1 MPWKLTPSDAL
12 RENVMVVLRDSR
24 STWPDW
30 STGHRCCTEV
40 GVYLTLPASPSTAAV
55 AARLDGVERRARRHL
70 LGQGRGRQQARDRG
84 AENHSADEHVVSHPL
99 YGRVVMVRRFGRGG
113 KA

>member
-1 MPWKLTPSDAL
+1 MMVTLSLRSAYQSAAVFSSVEPAATQMVAPSRSFGSLAPDFARTTKVWPSYKLMPWKLTPSEAL

-40 GVYLTLPASPSTAAV
+40 GVYLTLPASPSTAA
-55 AARLDGVERRARRHL
+55 ATAR
-70 LGQGRGRQQARDRG
+70 Q
-84 AENHSADEHVVSHPL
+84 
-99 YGRVVMVRRFGRGG
+99 
-113 KA
+113 